1 MIKAV
6 LFFAA
11 DGLACYIL
19 GYFVGRWTSEQAISR
34 NRSEMGLDIE
44 PEEGINENTSGDTQD

>member
-44 PEEGINENTSGDTQD
+44 TKEKINESNSFMRR

>member
-19 GYFVGRWTSEQAISR
+19 GYIVGRWTSEQAISR
-34 NRSEMGLDIE
+34 NRSEMGLDEE
-44 PEEGINENTSGDTQD
+44 PKDDWDELFKE